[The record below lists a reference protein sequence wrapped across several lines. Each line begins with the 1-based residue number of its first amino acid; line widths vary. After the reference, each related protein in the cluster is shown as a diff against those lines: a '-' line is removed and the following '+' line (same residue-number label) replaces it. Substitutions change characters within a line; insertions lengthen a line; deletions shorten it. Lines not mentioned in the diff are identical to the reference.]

1 MQHQAG
7 ELGISGYIVNRLIHR
22 NLSEKLNQRLKLTDG
37 QTFNIFSF
45 GNHLSGL
52 LYSMPLLSQESYNPE
67 AEYMRIRDIAFSG
80 RYAEASA
87 AARQLVNDYPS
98 YGDAR
103 ILLGRIL
110 AWQKEFDQAAA
121 VIDTLLQTDPNNADA
136 LAARRDISLWS
147 KENTPVA
154 TT

>member
-1 MQHQAG
+1 MG
-7 ELGISGYIVNRLIHR
+7 RPLIYFLSGII
-22 NLSEKLNQRLKLTDG
+22 
-37 QTFNIFSF
+37 
-45 GNHLSGL
+45 LSGL

-103 ILLGRIL
+103 ILPRRIL
-110 AWQKEFDQAAA
+110 AG
-121 VIDTLLQTDPNNADA
+121 
-136 LAARRDISLWS
+136 RRNLIRRQPL
-147 KENTPVA
+147 
-154 TT
+154 